1 MTHSAD
7 AREHGGV
14 PEGHGAY
21 PNAAGAQHS
30 IDLGQSVERAWDFLC
45 SETGGTGIP
54 PAALS
59 PDADFRDTVIH
70 AEAHRH
76 MRRGLSAELGF
87 APDNEAFT
95 AMLALAHLP
104 LPLPGRARHLPA
116 ILARQI
122 ESSRWHDRYR
132 FFPEVRQFPADTDCT
147 AVAAAALYESR
158 MLPRARLRHH
168 ARELRRAHAPALP
181 HNQALHPLAVMVYW
195 DDGAEPQAPS
205 RGHKQDAVVCCNV
218 LYTLLLAH
226 TDTGRE
232 TDPVGRATLD
242 LVHDHLASGRYLSG
256 TRYYPSPY
264 AFLHAASRLG
274 RLSPACAERLGTR
287 LNHACDG
294 ADPPRTPLDLAL
306 LITAAENL
314 GHTRCQGRRRNDLAA
329 MQLPDGSW
337 PAQPYYRLGRRPVYF
352 GSAHLTTLFALRAL
366 HP

>member
-1 MTHSAD
+1 MQNGSRTA
-7 AREHGGV
+7 
-14 PEGHGAY
+14 
-21 PNAAGAQHS
+21 
-30 IDLGQSVERAWDFLC
+30 LGYNLK
-45 SETGGTGIP
+45 
-54 PAALS
+54 
-59 PDADFRDTVIH
+59 
-70 AEAHRH
+70 
-76 MRRGLSAELGF
+76 
-87 APDNEAFT
+87 NEAFT

-104 LPLPGRARHLPA
+104 QQLPESARHLPA
-116 ILARQI
+116 VLARQI

-132 FFPEVRQFPADTDCT
+132 FFPEVRQFAADTDCT
-147 AVAAAALYESR
+147 AVATAALYERR
-158 MLPRARLRHH
+158 MLPRTRLRRH

-181 HNQALHPLAVMVYW
+181 HDQALHPLAVMVYW
-195 DDGAEPQAPS
+195 DDGAEPQAPP

-218 LYTLLLAH
+218 LYTLLLAD

-232 TDPVGRATLD
+232 TDSVGRATLD

-264 AFLHAASRLG
+264 AFLHVASRLC
-274 RLSPACAERLGTR
+274 RLSPICAERLGTR
-287 LNHACDG
+287 LNHACDV

-314 GHTRCQGRRRNDLAA
+314 GQTRRQGRCRDGLAA

-337 PAQPYYRLGRRPVYF
+337 PAQPYFRLGRRPVYF